1 MFIRLIA
8 SRSSL
13 AARSGSPQAPAD
25 RNPRSTVFARALLA
39 MLTLL
44 SLPAIA
50 SSASAAGP
58 ATVTVRAVGSAP
70 GYQTLVPLTTVTTTA
85 TPVVNDG
92 NSEHSCSGTSAAG
105 ALQLA
110 SAGNWKGTWS
120 AELSAYFVETIAGT
134 ALSGSYWN
142 FWHNNAESTLGIC
155 GVEPSAGDTLLFFPE
170 CYEKCSGPA
179 PSVLSIQAP
188 ASAEVGKPV
197 SILVLSYPNPAGV
210 PVPMAEATVTGGG
223 ESSQPTNAQGQ
234 TTMTFTGD
242 ERFSLYARGPAEAA
256 AIPAEAFICVHEGN
270 DGTCGTTAPGGAVA
284 VPQISG
290 TPVGASYK
298 GPFALVAQSTAL
310 SEGHVYRRG
319 HAPRTL
325 TGKVVAHTTVGSVS
339 IALRRSYRGR
349 CAAYDAVRERFA
361 SARCGI
367 DDAFK
372 VASGSTSF
380 SYLLPAQL
388 APGRYVFDIQAVDG
402 AGNHVALA
410 RGSSRIVFYVR

>member
-1 MFIRLIA
+1 MLPV
-8 SRSSL
+8 L
-13 AARSGSPQAPAD
+13 A
-25 RNPRSTVFARALLA
+25 
-39 MLTLL
+39 LL
-44 SLPAIA
+44 SLPALA
-50 SSASAAGP
+50 PSASAAGS
-58 ATVTVRAVGSAP
+58 ATVTVRAVGPAP
-70 GYQTLVPLTTVTTTA
+70 SYQTLIPLTTVTTNA

-92 NSEHSCSGTSAAG
+92 NSEHSCSGTSVAG

-120 AELSAYFVETIAGT
+120 TELSAYFVETIAGT

-142 FWHNNAESTLGIC
+142 FWHNTAESTVGIC
-155 GVEPSAGDTLLFFPE
+155 AVEPSSGDALLFFPE

-179 PSVLSIQAP
+179 PGVLSIQAP
-188 ASAEVGKPV
+188 ASVEVGKPV
-197 SILVLSYPNPAGV
+197 SILVLSYPNPAGA

-242 ERFSLYARGPAEAA
+242 ERFSLYARGPSEAA
-256 AIPAEAFICVHEGN
+256 AIPSEAFICVHEGN
-270 DGTCGTTAPGGAVA
+270 DGTCGTTASGGPTAVTQTSSS
-284 VPQISG
+284 P
-290 TPVGASYK
+290 TGASVYK
-298 GPFALVAQSTAL
+298 GPFALVAQAGAL

-319 HAPRTL
+319 QSPRTL
-325 TGKVVAHTTVGSVS
+325 TGKVVAHSAVVSVS

-349 CAAYDAVRERFA
+349 CSTYGATRERFVRA
-361 SARCGI
+361 HCG
-367 DDAFK
+367 AESPFK

-388 APGRYVFDIQAVDG
+388 PPGRYVFDIQATDA

>member
-1 MFIRLIA
+1 MFIPRIVSRPALIA
-8 SRSSL
+8 AASVSLLTFSS
-13 AARSGSPQAPAD
+13 A
-25 RNPRSTVFARALLA
+25 
-39 MLTLL
+39 
-44 SLPAIA
+44 
-50 SSASAAGP
+50 ASAAGP

-70 GYQTLVPLTTVTTTA
+70 SYQTLIPLTTVTTNA

-92 NSEHSCSGTSAAG
+92 NNEHSCSGTSAAG

-110 SAGNWKGTWS
+110 SAGNWKGAWS
-120 AELSAYFVETIAGT
+120 AEFSAYFVETIAGT
-134 ALSGSYWN
+134 ALSGAYWN
-142 FWHNNAESTLGIC
+142 FWHNNEESPLGIC

-179 PSVLSIQAP
+179 PSVLGIQAP

-197 SILVLSYPNPAGV
+197 SIQVLSYPNPAGA

-256 AIPAEAFICVHEGN
+256 AIPAEVFICVHEGN

-284 VPQISG
+284 APQISSVPAG
-290 TPVGASYK
+290 AASYK
-298 GPFALVAQSTAL
+298 GPFALVAQATAL
-310 SEGHVYRRG
+310 SEGHIYRRG

-325 TGKVVAHTTVGSVS
+325 TGKVVAHTAVVSVS

-349 CAAYDAVRERFA
+349 CAAYDAVRERFV
-361 SARCGI
+361 SARCGT
-367 DDAFK
+367 DSPFK

-388 APGRYVFDIQAVDG
+388 TPGRYVFDIQATDA